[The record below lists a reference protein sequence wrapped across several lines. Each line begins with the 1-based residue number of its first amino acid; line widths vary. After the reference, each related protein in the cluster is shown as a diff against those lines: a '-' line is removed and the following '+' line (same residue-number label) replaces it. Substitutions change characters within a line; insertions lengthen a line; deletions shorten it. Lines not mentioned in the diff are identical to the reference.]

1 MRGMIESEAERHPGT
16 VVAHRS
22 ATERVIAAM
31 REQVDGALSL
41 HAMAEIAHLSPYHF
55 ARTFRQVTGIPPGEF
70 LTAVRLQKAKQL
82 LLTTDLGVAE
92 ICFEVGYSSLG
103 TFTSRFTNLVGVP
116 PGRMRRLPEEIYPA
130 FERVREG
137 ELAPPTALQGRGVDF
152 RISGPDLDRSLI
164 FAGLFPGAIPQCRPV
179 VGTILTA
186 PGTYRLAP
194 PDGRYHL
201 MAAALPLTEDPL
213 NLLMSGAAL
222 RVGRGQS
229 PVVVQAGRS
238 IGRADVEMRAPRATD
253 PPILVCLPAL
263 LLERLGD
270 FATDSKIREVTLGN
284 QKYPSK

>member
-1 MRGMIESEAERHPGT
+1 MQ
-16 VVAHRS
+16 
-22 ATERVIAAM
+22 
-31 REQVDGALSL
+31 EQVDDALSL
-41 HAMAEIAHLSPYHF
+41 PVMAEIAHLSPYHF

-70 LTAVRLQKAKQL
+70 LTAVRLEKAKQL
-82 LLTTDLGVAE
+82 LLTTDLSVAE

-103 TFTSRFTNLVGVP
+103 TFTTRFTNLVGVS

-137 ELAPPTALQGRGVDF
+137 ELAPPTAPQSRGVGF

-164 FAGLFPGAIPQCRPV
+164 FVGLFPGAIPQCRPV
-179 VGTILTA
+179 IGTILTA

-194 PDGRYHL
+194 TPDGRYHL

-213 NLLMSGAAL
+213 NLLMPGAAL

-238 IGRADVEMRAPRATD
+238 VGHADVEMRAPRATD
-253 PPILVCLPAL
+253 PPILVSLPAL
-263 LLERLGD
+263 LLEHLGD
-270 FATDSKIREVTLGN
+270 FVTNSKTREVAAGN
-284 QKYPSK
+284 QGYASE